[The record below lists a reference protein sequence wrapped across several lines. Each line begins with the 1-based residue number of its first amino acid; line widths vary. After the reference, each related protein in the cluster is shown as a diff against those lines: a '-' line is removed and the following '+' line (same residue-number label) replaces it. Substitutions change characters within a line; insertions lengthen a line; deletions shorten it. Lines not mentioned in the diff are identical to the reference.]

1 MTKQNAVFF
10 QIYVLP
16 NQVDAVTEVLN
27 SGGNPN
33 PNDSFFAFNKIP
45 DVHFARWIVV
55 PANDKYGAS
64 LVYAANVDGTEEK
77 HINDLVDKLPDGLD
91 KILIHCKDYPEE
103 NNRTRATRLA
113 YLMKHKQKTPGFY
126 VGAPN
131 RSVSQINNEVEM
143 QRALQQF
150 VQANGSQW
158 KTSKEAYAAIKKHVA
173 EDPDFAWAK
182 EKYHLPRKRFVKM
195 FFFVLLLLLILPLL
209 AIYVVII
216 HFFYEKKAKP
226 FGKNVNQIP
235 PAHMAPLKAQ
245 EDKIYQNQLSQIFE
259 TKGGLRKVGLRF
271 FLWFAS
277 FTSANWF
284 VGGQLLGT
292 PTIHFARWVFIDNG
306 SRFVFFSNFDGSFDE
321 YLGDFVDNSG
331 WGLNAIYGASIGYPR
346 TFYVFGKGAYEIAEF
361 MGWGRLTQVP
371 TPIWYSA
378 YPWTGL
384 QQIVSNSHL
393 RASLFNSG
401 NLSDKEIK
409 EMLRRI

>member
-16 NQVDAVTEVLN
+16 DQVAAVTDVLN

-33 PNDSFFAFNKIP
+33 PDDSFFAFSKME
-45 DVHFARWIVV
+45 DVHFARWLVV
-55 PANDKYGAS
+55 PANEKYGAS
-64 LVYAANVDGTEEK
+64 LIYAANVDGTADD
-77 HINDLVDKLPDGLD
+77 HINDLVDKLPEGLD
-91 KILIHCKDYPEE
+91 KILSHCKDYPAEG
-103 NNRTRATRLA
+103 NRTKATRLA
-113 YLMKHKQKTPGFY
+113 YLMKHKQKTPGYY

-131 RSVSQINNEVEM
+131 RSVSQIKNERKM
-143 QRALQQF
+143 QTALQQF
-150 VQANGSQW
+150 VKENGKNW

-173 EDPDFAWAK
+173 EDPDFDWAR

-195 FFFVLLLLLILPLL
+195 FFFVILMLVILPFL
-209 AIYVVII
+209 AIYVIII
-216 HFFYEKKAKP
+216 HFFYESKAKP

-235 PAHMAPLKAQ
+235 PDHMAPLKVQ
-245 EDKIYQNQLSQIFE
+245 EDKIYQNQLSQVFE
-259 TKGGLRKVGLRF
+259 TKGGLRKLGLKF

-292 PTIHFARWVFIDNG
+292 PTIHFARWVYIDNG

-346 TFYVFGKGAYEIAEF
+346 TYYVFGKGAYEISEF

-371 TPIWYSA
+371 TQIWYSA

-384 QQIVSNSHL
+384 QQIGSNSEL
-393 RASLFNSG
+393 RVKLFNSG
-401 NLSDKEIK
+401 ELNDKEIK